1 MVYRT
6 IIDVILHLFIICND
20 LWCQL
25 PFFSQ
30 TFRHNGSAVFGTMPP
45 MCRSCPDVNKLQGME
60 TTILGQHRPFMSIKS
75 FVQHSGW
82 QEMVSLCSLIRLI
95 GVCADRDQPEF
106 LCSRSDS
113 RHLEVHVATAGGWL
127 TLYRPR
133 EVRNSIYRYRKIHID
148 YRSKFLYRFI
158 SPISIIY
165 GNTSIEYS
173 AWQMCVRDRKHS
185 TSTWGI
191 STSGAWLP
199 GEESAPEWITVPGIA
214 HLNPMEPERMLH
226 TGLRKNPGGLSA
238 HVHTLELQ
246 HQRYHE
252 EPHKPMDRGD
262 CQGSQHS
269 SWSSVRPCDSA
280 WGPSVF
286 SFMGVQLSGGSTW
299 HPVSG
304 ILEVIWGLP
313 EFVPVRHGLYCWGH
327 VDTGSS
333 GGCTTRSGSRASSP
347 TSIAYTIC
355 VYAATATTFLMKIT
369 WLLAGIFMYGAE

>member
-45 MCRSCPDVNKLQGME
+45 MCRSCPDVNKLRGME

-127 TLYRPR
+127 TRYRPR

-165 GNTSIEYS
+165 GNTNIYVVKGCVSLDPSKIS
-173 AWQMCVRDRKHS
+173 KSGWWGLQLDTWQLCNSLWYGLINSKLHINKKIFFSYHTTSDGVTVQCFKSPSWPLRDGLDLWPQLIY
-185 TSTWGI
+185 TLYW
-191 STSGAWLP
+191 
-199 GEESAPEWITVPGIA
+199 ES
-214 HLNPMEPERMLH
+214 
-226 TGLRKNPGGLSA
+226 
-238 HVHTLELQ
+238 Q
-246 HQRYHE
+246 HE
-252 EPHKPMDRGD
+252 E
-262 CQGSQHS
+262 
-269 SWSSVRPCDSA
+269 
-280 WGPSVF
+280 
-286 SFMGVQLSGGSTW
+286 
-299 HPVSG
+299 
-304 ILEVIWGLP
+304 I
-313 EFVPVRHGLYCWGH
+313 
-327 VDTGSS
+327 
-333 GGCTTRSGSRASSP
+333 
-347 TSIAYTIC
+347 
-355 VYAATATTFLMKIT
+355 
-369 WLLAGIFMYGAE
+369 